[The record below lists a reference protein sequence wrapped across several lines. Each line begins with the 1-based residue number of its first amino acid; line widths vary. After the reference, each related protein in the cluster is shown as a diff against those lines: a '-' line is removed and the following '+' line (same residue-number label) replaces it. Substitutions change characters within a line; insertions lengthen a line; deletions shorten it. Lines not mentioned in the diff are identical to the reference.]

1 MKKRATGQ
9 SSFSDLA
16 VAGLGGPKTAALLA
30 KLDAAVPWDELVGPV
45 LKLPEYARTIAD
57 PSLPGERPIDPR
69 VMLKGLMLQKWHNLS
84 DPQLEE
90 QLKDRISFRRFAG
103 LSQQDPTPDETT
115 FVKFRARLREAKLDE
130 VIFAAVLKH
139 VESRGL
145 LVKGGTI
152 VDATIIEQSTG
163 HKTGKKDSDG
173 NDLTTRDPEASFTK
187 KGDVSYHGYKM
198 HTATDAG
205 GIITAVVTSTAGH
218 HDSRHID
225 ELVEAVGEERAVFAD
240 SAYSDAG
247 RRERLE
253 ARGVLPAIIY
263 KRVKG
268 QKKLYPWQKKWNRL
282 VSQVRAIGEHPYAW
296 MKRLMSF
303 TRCRYRGL
311 RRNAFDFTMTAA
323 AYNVRKAVSLL
334 AARAAAAAPA

>member
-9 SSFSDLA
+9 SSFADLA
-16 VAGLGGPKTAALLA
+16 LAALGGPRTAALLA
-30 KLDAAVPWDELVGPV
+30 RLDAAVPWDALAAPV

-69 VMLKGLMLQKWHNLS
+69 VMLKGLMLQKWFNLS

-115 FVKFRARLREAKLDE
+115 FVRFRGRLREAELDG
-130 VIFAAVLKH
+130 VIFAAVLRH
-139 VESRGL
+139 IESRGL

-152 VDATIIEQSTG
+152 VDATIVEQSTG
-163 HKTGKKDSDG
+163 HKTGEKDENGEDI
-173 NDLTTRDPEASFTK
+173 TTRDPGASFTK
-187 KGDVSYHGYKM
+187 KNDTSYHGYKM
-198 HTATDAG
+198 HTATDASG
-205 GIITAVVTSTAGH
+205 VITAVATSTAGH
-218 HDSRHID
+218 HDSRYID
-225 ELVEAVGEERAVFAD
+225 QLVEAAGEGRAVFAD

-253 ARGVLPAIIY
+253 RRGVLPAIVY

-268 QKKLYPWQKKWNRL
+268 QKKLYPWQKKFNKL
-282 VSQVRAIGEHPYAW
+282 VSRVRAIGEHPYAW
-296 MKRLMSF
+296 MKRLMGF
-303 TRCRYRGL
+303 ARCRYRGL
-311 RRNAFDFTMTAA
+311 RRNAFDFTLTAA

-334 AARAAAAAPA
+334 SGRVAAAPA

>member
-30 KLDAAVPWDELVGPV
+30 KLDAAVPWEKLVKPI

-57 PSLPGERPIDPR
+57 PSLPGERPIDPG
-69 VMLKGLMLQKWHNLS
+69 VMLRGLMLQKWFNLS

-90 QLKDRISFRRFAG
+90 QLKDRISFRRFVG

-115 FVKFRARLREAKLDE
+115 FVKFRRRLREAKLDE
-130 VIFAAVLKH
+130 AMFQAVLGH
-139 VESRGL
+139 VESQGL
-145 LVKGGTI
+145 LVKSGTI
-152 VDATIIEQSTG
+152 VDATIVEQSRG
-163 HKTGKKDSDG
+163 HKTGRKDGQG
-173 NDLTTRDPEASFTK
+173 NHLTTRDGEASFTK
-187 KGDVSYHGYKM
+187 KNGTSYHGYKM
-198 HTATDAG
+198 HTATDAS
-205 GIITAVVTSTAGH
+205 GIITGVVTSTASH

-225 ELVEAVGEERAVFAD
+225 ELIGGETRAVFAD
-240 SAYSDAG
+240 SAYSDEQ
-247 RRERLE
+247 RRQDLE
-253 ARGVLPAIIY
+253 KRGVLPAIVY
-263 KRVKG
+263 KRNKG

-296 MKRLMSF
+296 MKRLMNF

-323 AYNVRKAVSLL
+323 AYNLRKAVSL
-334 AARAAAAAPA
+334 ASPRPAAAPAR